1 MEKGMVMAG
10 EQESFWRRTWRS
22 RDQQR
27 SVSDQQP
34 DPADM
39 GTAFGLD
46 ATFELPAIPVGTQG
60 LAGRTSTSA
69 EPTPLESIWA
79 VNRLN
84 GRSVI

>member
-1 MEKGMVMAG
+1 MVMAD
-10 EQESFWRRTWRS
+10 ERESFWQRAWRS
-22 RDQQR
+22 SNQPRAPRQ
-27 SVSDQQP
+27 QQP

-46 ATFELPAIPVGTQG
+46 ATFELPAVPVGAQG

-69 EPTPLESIWA
+69 EPTTLESLWA